1 LSYGYINPIS
11 KTRHNRFSSVFI
23 PKNGALQPRC
33 PPRRAF
39 SREIFTSSRR
49 SPAFGSFVALVGS
62 FAWDVARNNGGLGME
77 KVKELRRGL
86 DLFGNVLNGF
96 RV

>member
-1 LSYGYINPIS
+1 
-11 KTRHNRFSSVFI
+11 VFI
-23 PKNGALQPRC
+23 GFHPKNGSLQRGRDAAMPRC
-33 PPRRAF
+33 RDAPPRRAF

-86 DLFGNVLNGF
+86 DLFGNV
-96 RV
+96 